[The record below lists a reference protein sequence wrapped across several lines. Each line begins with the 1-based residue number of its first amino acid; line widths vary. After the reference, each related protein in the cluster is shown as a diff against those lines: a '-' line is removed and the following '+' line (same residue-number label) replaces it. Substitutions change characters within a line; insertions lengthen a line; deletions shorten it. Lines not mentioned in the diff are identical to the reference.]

1 MDDTAFLHER
11 IESYAGYTNDVA
23 RQRSDEQIRAYVGEA
38 LARLRE
44 RLRPAGAA
52 SEALERLL
60 VRCEFADQ
68 AAAHAFDSVE
78 VSADEIAATA
88 AADREL
94 ATLAVRAGDVAAAEL
109 EPFLARVGVA
119 LDRRW
124 PGTGDRAA
132 SASPRTSAIST
143 PPSGG

>member
-11 IESYAGYTNDVA
+11 IESYAGYTNDAA

-38 LARLRE
+38 LTRLRE
-44 RLRPAGAA
+44 RLSPAGAA

-68 AAAHAFDSVE
+68 AVAHAFDAIDAID
-78 VSADEIAATA
+78 VSAGDIAATA

-94 ATLAVRAGDVAAAEL
+94 VTLADRADSTDAAEL
-109 EPFLARVGVA
+109 EALLAQIA
-119 LDRRW
+119 AAFDRRW
-124 PGTGDRAA
+124 RSVAAPAKASSAPPGR
-132 SASPRTSAIST
+132 
-143 PPSGG
+143 

>member
-1 MDDTAFLHER
+1 MGDTAFLQGK

-23 RQRSDEQIRAYVGEA
+23 RQRADEQIRAYVGEA

-52 SEALERLL
+52 AEALERLL

-68 AAAHAFDSVE
+68 AAAHAFDAIDVD
-78 VSADEIAATA
+78 AGEIVATA

-94 ATLAVRAGDVAAAEL
+94 VTLADRADALDAAEL
-109 EPFLARVGVA
+109 ESFLAQIAGA
-119 LDRRW
+119 FDRRW
-124 PGTGDRAA
+124 RGVTAA
-132 SASPRTSAIST
+132 AAPSP
-143 PPSGG
+143 PPSR

>member
-11 IESYAGYTNDVA
+11 IESYAGYTNDVD

-38 LARLRE
+38 LARVRA

-52 SEALERLL
+52 REALERLL

-68 AAAHAFDSVE
+68 AVAHAFNAVDVD
-78 VSADEIAATA
+78 ADEIAATA

-94 ATLAVRAGDVAAAEL
+94 VTLADRAGDVGAAEL
-109 EPFLARVGVA
+109 DAFLAQIGAA

-124 PGTGDRAA
+124 RGVSRAA
-132 SASPRTSAIST
+132 TPSSSPPGA
-143 PPSGG
+143 

>member
-11 IESYAGYTNDVA
+11 IESYAGYTNDID

-38 LARLRE
+38 LARVRA

-68 AAAHAFDSVE
+68 GVAHAFDAVD
-78 VSADEIAATA
+78 VDADEIAATA

-94 ATLAVRAGDVAAAEL
+94 VTLADRAGEVETAQL
-109 EPFLARVGVA
+109 EPFLAQVGAA

-124 PGTGDRAA
+124 RSISRAA
-132 SASPRTSAIST
+132 TPSALPHAVDA
-143 PPSGG
+143 P

>member
-23 RQRSDEQIRAYVGEA
+23 RQRSDEQIRAYVGES

-44 RLRPAGAA
+44 RLRPAGAV
-52 SEALERLL
+52 SGTLDRVL
-60 VRCEFADQ
+60 VRCEFADL
-68 AAAHAFDSVE
+68 AVAHAFDAVD
-78 VSADEIAATA
+78 VSAGEIAATA

-94 ATLAVRAGDVAAAEL
+94 VTLADRAGQVDAAEL
-109 EPFLARVGVA
+109 EPFLAQIGTA

-124 PGTGDRAA
+124 RGVGARAA
-132 SASPRTSAIST
+132 TAA
-143 PPSGG
+143 PPLGS

>member
-11 IESYAGYTNDVA
+11 IESYAGYTNDAA

-38 LARLRE
+38 LTRLRE
-44 RLRPAGAA
+44 RLSPAGAA

-68 AAAHAFDSVE
+68 AVAHAFDAID
-78 VSADEIAATA
+78 VSAGDIAATA

-94 ATLAVRAGDVAAAEL
+94 VTLADRADSTDAAEL
-109 EPFLARVGVA
+109 EALLAQIA
-119 LDRRW
+119 AAFDRRW
-124 PGTGDRAA
+124 RSVAAPAKASSAPPGR
-132 SASPRTSAIST
+132 
-143 PPSGG
+143 

>member
-1 MDDTAFLHER
+1 MGDTTFLQGK
-11 IESYAGYTNDVA
+11 IESYAGYTNDAA
-23 RQRSDEQIRAYVGEA
+23 RQRSDEQIRAHVGEA
-38 LARLRE
+38 LARVRA

-68 AAAHAFDSVE
+68 SVAHAFDAIDVD
-78 VSADEIAATA
+78 AGEIAATA

-94 ATLAVRAGDVAAAEL
+94 VTLADRAGGVGAAEL
-109 EPFLARVGVA
+109 EAFVAQIGAA

-124 PGTGDRAA
+124 PGFSRAA
-132 SASPRTSAIST
+132 TRSAPSPGS
-143 PPSGG
+143 